1 MKPSNLQL
9 RLYFVTDLSFSV
21 NSEFDSEKEVNLHID
36 NMVVESEPINKPDDE
51 REWQIKMS
59 VRHTQNSESNSPYF
73 FAVELMG
80 YFRIDESLPEAMVE
94 KFAFVNGSSVLYSSA
109 REILRNAMADGPYEP
124 IMLPT
129 VCFFEDDKRIES
141 DSSDE

>member
-9 RLYFVTDLSFSV
+9 RLYFVTDLSVSV
-21 NSEFDSEKEVNLHID
+21 NSEFNPETDVNLHIG
-36 NMVVESEPINKPDDE
+36 NMVVESEPMKKPDED
-51 REWQIKMS
+51 REWQIKMK

-80 YFRIDESLPEAMVE
+80 YFHIDESLPEALIE
-94 KFAFVNGSSVLYSSA
+94 KFAFVNGSSILYSSA
-109 REILRNAMADGPYEP
+109 REILRNAMANGPYEP

-129 VCFFEDDKRIES
+129 VCFFEDDRPVEA
-141 DSSDE
+141 DSSD